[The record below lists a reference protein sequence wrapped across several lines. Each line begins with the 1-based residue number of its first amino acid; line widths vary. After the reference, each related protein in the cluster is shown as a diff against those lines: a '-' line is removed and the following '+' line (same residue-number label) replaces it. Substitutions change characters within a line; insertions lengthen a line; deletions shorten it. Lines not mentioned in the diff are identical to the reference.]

1 MSAPVMN
8 YPCQACGA
16 SVEYAAGAM
25 VLRCPYCGH
34 EQQVAA
40 PQRQI
45 REHAYAALPPKRLA
59 VDGLV
64 GQHVLVCQKCGAK
77 TETDNLS
84 QRCGF
89 CDAPLVA
96 DPNAL
101 DQIAPEAV
109 LPFRLDHGA
118 ARGALRDWVHS
129 RRFAPNNLKKVT
141 DAEKL
146 HGTYLPHW
154 TFDAQTYSA
163 YTGERGTYY
172 YVTETYTV
180 TNNGQSETRTRQV
193 RKTRWTPTSGQVQ
206 RHFDDV
212 LVPATQHLTEK
223 QLDKLHPWPLEQA
236 TAFQRDFLSGFE
248 TLRYDIEPDTG
259 LANAKARMAPVIQSD
274 CRGDIGGDEQRVHS
288 VNTNYQDVTYKLMLL
303 PVWIAA
309 YIYAGKPFQVLVNAH
324 TAEVIGERPYSV
336 AKIVSAI
343 LAALLV
349 IAAIVTVYMLL
360 KN

>member
-1 MSAPVMN
+1 
-8 YPCQACGA
+8 
-16 SVEYAAGAM
+16 
-25 VLRCPYCGH
+25 
-34 EQQVAA
+34 
-40 PQRQI
+40 
-45 REHAYAALPPKRLA
+45 
-59 VDGLV
+59 
-64 GQHVLVCQKCGAK
+64 
-77 TETDNLS
+77 
-84 QRCGF
+84 
-89 CDAPLVA
+89 VA
-96 DPNAL
+96 DPNAT

-118 ARGALRDWVHS
+118 ARGSLRDWVQS
-129 RRFAPNNLKKVT
+129 RRFAPTNLKKVT

-154 TFDAQTYSA
+154 TFDAQTVSDYA
-163 YTGERGTYY
+163 GERGTYY

-180 TNNGQSETRTRQV
+180 TNNGRTETRTRQV
-193 RKTRWTPTSGQVQ
+193 RKTRWHPTSGRVQ

-248 TLRYDIEPDTG
+248 TLRYDLEPDVG
-259 LANAKARMAPVIQSD
+259 LANAKSRMAPVIQSD

-288 VNTNYQDVTYKLMLL
+288 VNTNYSDVTYKLMLL
-303 PVWIAA
+303 PIWIAA
-309 YIYAGKPFQVLVNAH
+309 YIYAGKSYQVLVNAH

-336 AKIVSAI
+336 VKIVSAV
-343 LAALLV
+343 LAALLI
-349 IAAIVTVYMLL
+349 IAAIVTTIVLL